1 VDSVAVSGDL
11 RQTGNFIVEYQC
23 HGESVSQEMETF
35 ELTDGLASYT
45 AFNAYTS
52 GLLPNVGAINAAKKG
67 EKK

>member
-1 VDSVAVSGDL
+1 VDSVVVSGET
-11 RQTGNFIVEYQC
+11 RRPGIFIVEYQC
-23 HGESVSQEMETF
+23 HGERVSQEMETF

-52 GLLPNVGAINAAKKG
+52 GLLPNVEAIKAAKKG